1 MATEFDKWDLKQAE
15 WRGYALRALEDMNG
29 EMKEIKEDIN
39 NIEKKL
45 DKLNSR
51 LTNTQVKLATL
62 AGTVSLIVTIVST
75 IIINGI
81 A

>member
-1 MATEFDKWDLKQAE
+1 
-15 WRGYALRALEDMNG
+15 MNG